1 MRKLRNIYINCK
13 EESQQQTI
21 TNVQITMK
29 TAATFILKTIL
40 NYLKNTFIGIKMYF
54 TNQLK
59 KAKHV

>member
-21 TNVQITMK
+21 TNVQITMT
-29 TAATFILKTIL
+29 TAVTFIPKTIL

-54 TNQLK
+54 TN
-59 KAKHV
+59 